1 MREKAH
7 AWKHTLIILVGSVA
21 SNLAAE
27 LLADDVRALLTACSS
42 GVHTLLQTII
52 P

>member
-1 MREKAH
+1 MREKVT
-7 AWKHTLIILVGSVA
+7 AWKHTLIILAGSIA

-27 LLADDVRALLTACSS
+27 LLADDVRALLTTGMASARALL
-42 GVHTLLQTII
+42 HTLM